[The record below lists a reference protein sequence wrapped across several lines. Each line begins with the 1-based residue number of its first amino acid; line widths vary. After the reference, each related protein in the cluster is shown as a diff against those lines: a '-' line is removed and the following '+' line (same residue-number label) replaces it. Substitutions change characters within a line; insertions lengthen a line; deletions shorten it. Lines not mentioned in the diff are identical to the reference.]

1 MHEEERIIGV
11 RCAQRLAEEA
21 IFRLEAALRPDM
33 TEKQASACFRK
44 ICMEIPGVEKALTD
58 MVISGPNSA
67 GYHNFSSDRVL
78 GTGSLILIDFSIIV
92 NGWYSDMTRMFS
104 FGDPEDEARRICG
117 IVAAAKAQAIAAA
130 YPGVAA
136 SHLHMTAAS
145 RIAENGY
152 GPFFP
157 HSLGHSIGREMHE
170 DPRLNAESQA
180 LLVPCS
186 VFSIEPGIYLPGRFG
201 ARLEDLYY
209 MSENGIVCLNQS
221 EAVLKILPA

>member
-104 FGDPEDEARRICG
+104 FGDPEDEARRI
-117 IVAAAKAQAIAAA
+117 
-130 YPGVAA
+130 
-136 SHLHMTAAS
+136 L
-145 RIAENGY
+145 
-152 GPFFP
+152 
-157 HSLGHSIGREMHE
+157 SLIHI
-170 DPRLNAESQA
+170 
-180 LLVPCS
+180 
-186 VFSIEPGIYLPGRFG
+186 
-201 ARLEDLYY
+201 
-209 MSENGIVCLNQS
+209 
-221 EAVLKILPA
+221 

>member
-157 HSLGHSIGREMHE
+157 TASATASAVKCMRIPASTRRARPCLCPAAFSLLSREFTFPAGLGRGWKT
-170 DPRLNAESQA
+170 
-180 LLVPCS
+180 CTT
-186 VFSIEPGIYLPGRFG
+186 
-201 ARLEDLYY
+201 
-209 MSENGIVCLNQS
+209 
-221 EAVLKILPA
+221 